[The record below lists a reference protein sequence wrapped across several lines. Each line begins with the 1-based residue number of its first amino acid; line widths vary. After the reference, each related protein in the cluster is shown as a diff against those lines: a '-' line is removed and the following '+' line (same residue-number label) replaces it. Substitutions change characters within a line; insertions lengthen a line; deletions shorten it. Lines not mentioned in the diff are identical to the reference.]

1 MSNYSLNNLCY
12 IVVHGIHIG
21 MNMTNR
27 KDTVDHKK
35 AASRKTV
42 SSKKSASG
50 VKKPPDTNNRNDMVK
65 FRATSTERE
74 MIRAAASILRI
85 TESDYVRNSALTRAE
100 MDLGDQKIFRLP
112 ADKLEAF
119 AKILDRPVRAKQ
131 RLRELLKD
139 HMHE

>member
-1 MSNYSLNNLCY
+1 
-12 IVVHGIHIG
+12 
-21 MNMTNR
+21 
-27 KDTVDHKK
+27 
-35 AASRKTV
+35 
-42 SSKKSASG
+42 
-50 VKKPPDTNNRNDMVK
+50 MVK